1 LKSYQTNI
9 FQNIAESVIRHQF
22 KCKKILHDYKER
34 ILKLW
39 SVISRCQRLIL
50 RSSALRYV
58 SWSLLTL
65 ILLIW

>member
-1 LKSYQTNI
+1 MVRKITKYIYIS
-9 FQNIAESVIRHQF
+9 SVS
-22 KCKKILHDYKER
+22 KEKLEYKDDPRKR

-58 SWSLLTL
+58 S
-65 ILLIW
+65 